1 MFKIFRCPCGVSFGI
16 ANLIQDSINRLIK
29 TYNSNHIPVILR
41 EANGVAFSVSTTD
54 PDEFVKFTKQYFRK
68 KGLTV
73 RVASQKRIGE
83 EMLIEFEVNL

>member
-1 MFKIFRCPCGVSFGI
+1 MSFGI
-16 ANLIQDSINRLIK
+16 ANLIQDSINHLIK
-29 TYNSNHIPVILR
+29 TYNSNHKPVIPR
-41 EANGVAFSVSTTD
+41 GANGVTFSVLTTD

-73 RVASQKRIGE
+73 RVASRKRIGK